1 MSGRIRFKNES
12 HHPVTLLST
21 PSLHLPREVEIEASA
36 ESQIHQTFAIVIP
49 AYNEERRIVPVLD
62 ELTSLIKSQKLPWTI
77 IISVDGNDGTEGIVR
92 EASKA
97 YPFVKVSVSLGRN
110 GKGTAIKRVTCM
122 VDSEFIILMD
132 ADRSVTISE
141 IVGHLERMDSTD
153 VIIFSRY
160 SGGLSEIPLRRRILS
175 RGFNA
180 LVRLLLRIDVRDT
193 QSGYK
198 VLRTSYF
205 RNAISRVDCSNAF
218 YDVSLLYHLKLL
230 GARIEE
236 IPVKYKHREDGK
248 FHAGLLTLSL
258 GLNLL
263 AFRVRHSRFYP
274 YIPET
279 FACYY
284 RRVFKWV

>member
-1 MSGRIRFKNES
+1 M
-12 HHPVTLLST
+12 LST
-21 PSLHLPREVEIEASA
+21 PSLHLPRVVEIVAPV
-36 ESQIHQTFAIVIP
+36 ESQVHQTFTIVIP

-77 IISVDGNDGTEGIVR
+77 IISVDGNDGTEGIVK
-92 EASKA
+92 EASEA
-97 YPFVKVSVSLGRN
+97 YPFVKISVSLGRN
-110 GKGTAIKRVTCM
+110 GKGTAIKRVTSM

-205 RNAISRVDCSNAF
+205 RNAISQVDCSNAF

-236 IPVKYKHREDGK
+236 IPANYKHREDGK

-284 RRVFKWV
+284 RRVFKWI